1 MKGKI
6 SHWNDEK
13 GYGFIKPHNG
23 GDALFFHISALK
35 NRRRR
40 PIESE
45 WISYRLSTGRDG
57 KPCAVDIAYL
67 AEISDSAPRLK
78 TLSSAV
84 LLTLLFLVI
93 LLILVP
99 LAGLSMVVLAVYVVM
114 SLVTYAVY
122 ALDKSASI
130 RDEWRIPEN
139 TLHML
144 SLAGGWPGAM
154 LAQEWLRHKSVKQ
167 PFRKLFWV
175 TIFLN
180 LCGLAWLLTPEGSS
194 VLNSIVKVLV

>member
-13 GYGFIKPHNG
+13 GYGFIKPHSG
-23 GDALFFHISALK
+23 GDALFFHISSLK

-40 PIESE
+40 PIEKE

-57 KPCAVDIAYL
+57 KLCAVDIAYL
-67 AEISDSAPRLK
+67 ADIRDGASLLE
-78 TLSSAV
+78 TLSPAILVSV
-84 LLTLLFLVI
+84 LFLTV
-93 LLILVP
+93 LLILV
-99 LAGLSMVVLAVYVVM
+99 LIAELSVAVFAVYVVM
-114 SLVTYAVY
+114 SLVTYVVY

-154 LAQEWLRHKSVKQ
+154 LAQDWLRHKSVKQ
-167 PFRKLFWV
+167 PFRKLFWT

-194 VLNSIVKVLV
+194 IFNSIVDVLI